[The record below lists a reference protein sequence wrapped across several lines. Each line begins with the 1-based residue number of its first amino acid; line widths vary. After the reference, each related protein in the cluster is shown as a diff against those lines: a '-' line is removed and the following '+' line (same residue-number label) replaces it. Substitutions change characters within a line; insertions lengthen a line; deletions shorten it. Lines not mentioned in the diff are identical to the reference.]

1 MAAPTIAAHPLPEMN
16 SAPAQPV
23 LLVEDDL
30 DLAGNIQDYL
40 EHHGWLVDH
49 APNGA
54 LGLHRLLAESHSVAI
69 LDLRL
74 PGLSGLELCQRL
86 RAETGTGLPV
96 LMLTAADTLKDRLT
110 GFEAGADDYLA
121 KPFDF
126 KEFLARVKALIKRSN
141 QTLIEAQVL
150 KFADLE
156 LDLTSKIVTRSG
168 QKINLTA
175 KEFQLMEYFLRNQE
189 KVISKAEIAENIWE
203 VEDEGSSNL
212 IEVYVNYLRKKVDK
226 GFPSKL
232 IHTQFGMGYILRQ
245 E

>member
-1 MAAPTIAAHPLPEMN
+1 MKILLIEDEPKTVQSLKQGLEENHYTVDVAYDGNMGKQLAMRTAYQLIISDIIIPGMN
-16 SAPAQPV
+16 
-23 LLVEDDL
+23 
-30 DLAGNIQDYL
+30 
-40 EHHGWLVDH
+40 
-49 APNGA
+49 
-54 LGLHRLLAESHSVAI
+54 
-69 LDLRL
+69 
-74 PGLSGLELCQRL
+74 GLELCKYL
-86 RAETGTGLPV
+86 RAEGIQTPI
-96 LMLTAADTLKDRLT
+96 LMLTALSTTDDKLV

-141 QTLIEAQVL
+141 QTFIEAQVL

>member
-1 MAAPTIAAHPLPEMN
+1 MIKILLIEDEPKTVQSLKQGLEENHYTVDVAYDGLMGKQLATRTAYQLIISDIIIPGMN
-16 SAPAQPV
+16 
-23 LLVEDDL
+23 
-30 DLAGNIQDYL
+30 
-40 EHHGWLVDH
+40 
-49 APNGA
+49 
-54 LGLHRLLAESHSVAI
+54 
-69 LDLRL
+69 
-74 PGLSGLELCQRL
+74 GLELCKTL
-86 RAETGTGLPV
+86 RSEGIHTPI
-96 LMLTAADTLKDRLT
+96 LMLTALSTTDDKLV

-141 QTLIEAQVL
+141 QTLLESQVL

>member
-1 MAAPTIAAHPLPEMN
+1 MVKI
-16 SAPAQPV
+16 
-23 LLVEDDL
+23 LLIEDEPKTVQSLKQGLEENNYVVEVAYDGNMGHQ
-30 DLAGNIQDYL
+30 LAMRNAYQLIISD
-40 EHHGWLVDH
+40 
-49 APNGA
+49 
-54 LGLHRLLAESHSVAI
+54 I
-69 LDLRL
+69 II
-74 PGLSGLELCQRL
+74 PGINGLELCRKL
-86 RAETGTGLPV
+86 RAEGIQTPI
-96 LMLTAADTLKDRLT
+96 LMLTALSTTDDKIE
-110 GFEAGADDYLA
+110 GFDAGADDYLA

-141 QTLIEAQVL
+141 QTMIEAQVL

-156 LDLTSKIVTRSG
+156 LDLTSKIVSRSG

-203 VEDEGSSNL
+203 VEDENSSNL

-226 GFPSKL
+226 GFSSKL

>member
-1 MAAPTIAAHPLPEMN
+1 MIRI
-16 SAPAQPV
+16 
-23 LLVEDDL
+23 LLIEDEPKTVQSL
-30 DLAGNIQDYL
+30 K
-40 EHHGWLVDH
+40 
-49 APNGA
+49 
-54 LGLHRLLAESHSVAI
+54 R
-69 LDLRL
+69 
-74 PGLSGLELCQRL
+74 GLEENNYEVEVAYDGLMGKQLATRNTYQLIVSDIIIPGMNGIELCKEL
-86 RAETGTGLPV
+86 RSFGIQTPI
-96 LMLTAADTLKDRLT
+96 LMLTALSTTDDKLI

-126 KEFLARVKALIKRSN
+126 KEFMARVKALIKRSN
-141 QTLIEAQVL
+141 QTLVDSQVL

-156 LDLTSKIVTRSG
+156 LDLTSKLVTRSG

-175 KEFQLMEYFLRNQE
+175 KEFQLLEYFLKNQE

-203 VEDEGSSNL
+203 VEDENSSNL

-226 GFPSKL
+226 NFPSKL

>member
-1 MAAPTIAAHPLPEMN
+1 
-16 SAPAQPV
+16 
-23 LLVEDDL
+23 
-30 DLAGNIQDYL
+30 
-40 EHHGWLVDH
+40 
-49 APNGA
+49 
-54 LGLHRLLAESHSVAI
+54 
-69 LDLRL
+69 
-74 PGLSGLELCQRL
+74 
-86 RAETGTGLPV
+86 
-96 LMLTAADTLKDRLT
+96 MLTALSTTDDKLV

-150 KFADLE
+150 KFGDLE

>member
-1 MAAPTIAAHPLPEMN
+1 MVKI
-16 SAPAQPV
+16 
-23 LLVEDDL
+23 LLIEDEPKTVQSLKQGLEENNYAVEVTYDGL
-30 DLAGNIQDYL
+30 MGYQLATRNAYQLIISD
-40 EHHGWLVDH
+40 
-49 APNGA
+49 
-54 LGLHRLLAESHSVAI
+54 I
-69 LDLRL
+69 II
-74 PGLSGLELCQRL
+74 PGLNGLELCRKL
-86 RAETGTGLPV
+86 RKEGVQTPI
-96 LMLTAADTLKDRLT
+96 LMLTALSTTDDKIE
-110 GFEAGADDYLA
+110 GFDAGADDYLA

-141 QTLIEAQVL
+141 QTMIEAQVL

-156 LDLTSKIVTRSG
+156 LDLSSKIVSRSG

-203 VEDEGSSNL
+203 VEDENSSNL

-226 GFPSKL
+226 GFSSKL

>member
-1 MAAPTIAAHPLPEMN
+1 MIKI
-16 SAPAQPV
+16 
-23 LLVEDDL
+23 LLIEDEPKTVQSLKQGLEENNYTVDVAYDGL
-30 DLAGNIQDYL
+30 MGKQLATRTPYQLIISDII
-40 EHHGWLVDH
+40 
-49 APNGA
+49 
-54 LGLHRLLAESHSVAI
+54 S
-69 LDLRL
+69 
-74 PGLSGLELCQRL
+74 PGINGLELCKSL
-86 RAETGTGLPV
+86 RAEGIQTPI
-96 LMLTAADTLKDRLT
+96 LMLTALSSTDDKLV

-141 QTLIEAQVL
+141 QTMIEAQVL

>member
-1 MAAPTIAAHPLPEMN
+1 MIKILLIEDEPKTVQSLKQGLEENNYDVSIAYDGNMGKQLALTHAYQLIVSDIIIPGIN
-16 SAPAQPV
+16 G
-23 LLVEDDL
+23 L
-30 DLAGNIQDYL
+30 DLCK
-40 EHHGWLVDH
+40 E
-49 APNGA
+49 
-54 LGLHRLLAESHSVAI
+54 
-69 LDLRL
+69 
-74 PGLSGLELCQRL
+74 L
-86 RAETGTGLPV
+86 RASGIQTPI
-96 LMLTAADTLKDRLT
+96 LMLTALSTTDDKLN

-141 QTLIEAQVL
+141 QTILEAQTL

-156 LDLTSKIVTRSG
+156 MDLSSHLVSRAG
-168 QKINLTA
+168 QMINLTS
-175 KEFQLMEYFLRNQE
+175 KEFQLLEYFLKNQE

-203 VEDEGSSNL
+203 VEDENSSNL

-226 GFPSKL
+226 GFSSKL

>member
-1 MAAPTIAAHPLPEMN
+1 MVKI
-16 SAPAQPV
+16 
-23 LLVEDDL
+23 LLIEDEPKTVQSLKQGLEENNYVVEVAYDGHMGHQ
-30 DLAGNIQDYL
+30 LATRNTYQLIISD
-40 EHHGWLVDH
+40 
-49 APNGA
+49 
-54 LGLHRLLAESHSVAI
+54 I
-69 LDLRL
+69 II
-74 PGLSGLELCQRL
+74 PGINGLELCRKLRL
-86 RAETGTGLPV
+86 EGVQTPI
-96 LMLTAADTLKDRLT
+96 LMLTALSTTDDKLE
-110 GFEAGADDYLA
+110 GFDAGADDYLA

-141 QTLIEAQVL
+141 QTMIEAQVL

-156 LDLTSKIVTRSG
+156 LDLTSKIVARSG

-203 VEDEGSSNL
+203 VEDENSSNL

-226 GFPSKL
+226 GFSSKL

>member
-1 MAAPTIAAHPLPEMN
+1 MIKILLIEDEPKTVQSLKQGLEENHYIVDVAYDGLMGKQLATRTAYQLIISDIIIPGMN
-16 SAPAQPV
+16 
-23 LLVEDDL
+23 
-30 DLAGNIQDYL
+30 
-40 EHHGWLVDH
+40 
-49 APNGA
+49 
-54 LGLHRLLAESHSVAI
+54 
-69 LDLRL
+69 
-74 PGLSGLELCQRL
+74 GLELCKSL
-86 RAETGTGLPV
+86 RAEGIQTPI
-96 LMLTAADTLKDRLT
+96 LMLTALSTTDDKLV

-156 LDLTSKIVTRSG
+156 LDITSKIVTRSG

-212 IEVYVNYLRKKVDK
+212 IEVYVNYLRKKIDK

>member
-1 MAAPTIAAHPLPEMN
+1 MINILLIEDEPKTVQSLKQGLEENHYTVDVAYDGLMGKQLATRTAYQLIISDIIIPGMN
-16 SAPAQPV
+16 
-23 LLVEDDL
+23 
-30 DLAGNIQDYL
+30 
-40 EHHGWLVDH
+40 
-49 APNGA
+49 
-54 LGLHRLLAESHSVAI
+54 
-69 LDLRL
+69 
-74 PGLSGLELCQRL
+74 GLELCKSL
-86 RAETGTGLPV
+86 RAEGIQTPI
-96 LMLTAADTLKDRLT
+96 LMLTALSTTDDKLV